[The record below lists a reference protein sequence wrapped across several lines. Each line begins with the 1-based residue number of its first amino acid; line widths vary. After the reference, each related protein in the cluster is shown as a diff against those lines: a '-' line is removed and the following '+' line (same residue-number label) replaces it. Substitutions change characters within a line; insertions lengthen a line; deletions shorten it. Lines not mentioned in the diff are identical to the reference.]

1 MKILSVFGTRP
12 ETIKMAPI
20 IERFKHVPEIQ
31 SFICVTAQHRHML
44 DQFMQL
50 FNMKSDF
57 DLNIMKPNQT
67 LTEITTSVLIQ
78 LKEVLRQ
85 VKPDLLL
92 VQGDTTSAMAGALAA
107 FYEHIPVGHVEAGL
121 RTGNMRMPW
130 PEEMNRKLIGSMAAL
145 HFAPTTTA
153 KNHLLSENIPPEKI
167 FVTGNTVIDALHF
180 TLKNS
185 KSPVFDYIDPTKK
198 MILVTGHRRENFG
211 EGFQSICKALRK
223 ISERSDIQIVYPV
236 HLNPNVQAP
245 VRSILGGA
253 KNIHLIEPVD
263 YITFVFLMEKAHLI
277 LTDSGGVQEE
287 APSLGK
293 PVLVMREV
301 TERPEGIEAGT
312 ARLVGTD
319 EAKIIR
325 EIELLLDD
333 PAQYKI
339 MAQAHNPYGDG
350 RAAERIVQHI
360 LEHYEA
366 SV

>member
-20 IERFKHVPEIQ
+20 IERLKHTRGVESIV
-31 SFICVTAQHRHML
+31 CVTAQHRHML
-44 DQFMQL
+44 DQFMNL
-50 FNMKSDF
+50 FGIQSDF

-67 LTEITTSVLIQ
+67 LTEITTSILTQ

-92 VQGDTTSAMAGALAA
+92 VQGDTTTAMAGALAA

-121 RTGNMRMPW
+121 RTGNMMMPW
-130 PEEMNRKLIGSMAAL
+130 PEEMNRKLIGSIATL
-145 HFAPTTTA
+145 HFAPTETA
-153 KNHLLSENIPPEKI
+153 KNHLLRENIPTDKI

-185 KSPVFDYIDPTKK
+185 KSPAFDFIDPTKRL
-198 MILVTGHRRENFG
+198 ILVTGHRRENFG
-211 EGFQSICKALRK
+211 EGFQSICKALK
-223 ISERSDIQIVYPV
+223 KLSERKDVQIVYPV

-245 VRSILGGA
+245 VRFILGEA
-253 KNIHLIEPVD
+253 KNVHLMEPVD
-263 YITFVFLMEKAHLI
+263 YFTFVFLMEKAHLI

-287 APSLGK
+287 APSLAK

-301 TERPEGIEAGT
+301 TERPEGIAAGT

-319 EAKIIR
+319 ETKIIR
-325 EIELLLDD
+325 EAELLLDD
-333 PAQYKI
+333 SEQYKI
-339 MAQAHNPYGDG
+339 MAHAHNPYGDG
-350 RAAERIVQHI
+350 HAAERIVQHI
-360 LEHYEA
+360 LEHHEA